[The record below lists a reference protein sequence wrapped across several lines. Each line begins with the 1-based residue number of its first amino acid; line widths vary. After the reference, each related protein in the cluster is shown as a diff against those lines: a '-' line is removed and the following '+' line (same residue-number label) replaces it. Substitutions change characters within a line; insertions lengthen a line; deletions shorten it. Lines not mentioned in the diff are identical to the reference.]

1 LTLFPFLRTAA
12 GVFFARRVEF
22 SSEVLMAEENGGSL
36 PVAVTKAY
44 DVLLWLMNHVGKFP
58 RSHRFVLGDRIESRM
73 LDVLESLVLAA
84 YARDKRDHLRQAN
97 GDVQVLRLLVRAGKD
112 LGFTSTKQYEF
123 ISRELV
129 DLGRQIGGWTKA
141 KTG

>member
-1 LTLFPFLRTAA
+1 MT
-12 GVFFARRVEF
+12 
-22 SSEVLMAEENGGSL
+22 EEGPGSL
-36 PVAVTKAY
+36 PAAVTKAY
-44 DVLLWLMNHVGKFP
+44 DVLLWLINHVGKFP

-73 LDVLESLVLAA
+73 LNVLESLVLAA
-84 YARDKRDHLRQAN
+84 YAREKRDYLRQAN

-141 KTG
+141 QTG

>member
-1 LTLFPFLRTAA
+1 MTEEGTA
-12 GVFFARRVEF
+12 
-22 SSEVLMAEENGGSL
+22 SL
-36 PVAVTKAY
+36 PAAVTKAY
-44 DVLLWLMNHVGKFP
+44 DVLLWLITHVGKFP

-73 LDVLESLVLAA
+73 LSLLESLVLAA
-84 YARDKRDHLRQAN
+84 YARDKREHLRQAN

-112 LGFTSTKQYEF
+112 LGFTSAKQYEF

-141 KTG
+141 QAG

>member
-1 LTLFPFLRTAA
+1 MADEGAGTLPT
-12 GVFFARRVEF
+12 
-22 SSEVLMAEENGGSL
+22 
-36 PVAVTKAY
+36 AVTKAY
-44 DVLLWLMNHVGKFP
+44 DVLLWLINHVGKFP

-73 LDVLESLVLAA
+73 LAVLEALVLAA
-84 YARDKRDHLRQAN
+84 YTRDKKVYLQQAN

-129 DLGRQIGGWTKA
+129 DLGCQIGGWTK
-141 KTG
+141 TQMG

>member
-1 LTLFPFLRTAA
+1 MT
-12 GVFFARRVEF
+12 
-22 SSEVLMAEENGGSL
+22 EEGTGSL
-36 PVAVTKAY
+36 PAAVTKAY
-44 DVLLWLMNHVGKFP
+44 DVLLWLINHVGKFP

-73 LDVLESLVLAA
+73 LSVLESLVLAA
-84 YARDKRDHLRQAN
+84 YARDKREHLRQAN

-112 LGFTSTKQYEF
+112 LGFTNTKQYEF

-141 KTG
+141 QAG

>member
-1 LTLFPFLRTAA
+1 
-12 GVFFARRVEF
+12 
-22 SSEVLMAEENGGSL
+22 MAEENGGSL

-73 LDVLESLVLAA
+73 LNVLESLVLAA
-84 YARDKRDHLRQAN
+84 YARDKRDYLRQAN

-129 DLGRQIGGWTKA
+129 DLGRQIGGWTKSHA
-141 KTG
+141 G

>member
-1 LTLFPFLRTAA
+1 MT
-12 GVFFARRVEF
+12 
-22 SSEVLMAEENGGSL
+22 EEGTGSL

-44 DVLLWLMNHVGKFP
+44 DVLLWLINHVGKFP

-73 LDVLESLVLAA
+73 LNVLESLVLAA
-84 YARDKRDHLRQAN
+84 YARDKREHLQQAN

-123 ISRELV
+123 ISGELV

-141 KTG
+141 QAG